1 MTKLMDQN
9 VANQLRGQKE
19 KVLIQTDGPLAG
31 TAAPSALLVENPGL
45 REAQS
50 QLLRHTMEPRNKVKP
65 TLVAEPASK
74 KLDAC
79 LYFAAVSHELQ
90 SMIPGLRQLDRSV
103 ACLGKP
109 YRVMQLHRTKVYHVR
124 D

>member
-1 MTKLMDQN
+1 MDQN

-50 QLLRHTMEPRNKVKP
+50 QLLRHTVEPGNKVKP
-65 TLVAEPASK
+65 TLAAEPEPE
-74 KLDAC
+74 KLDAG
-79 LYFAAVSHELQ
+79 LNFAAVSQEFQ
-90 SMIPGLRQLDRSV
+90 SMVPGLRQPHRSV
-103 ACLGKP
+103 AGLSEP
-109 YRVMQLHRTKVYHVR
+109 YREIQIHCAKVYHIR
-124 D
+124 E